1 MAVTL
6 PTTWYAN
13 SAGWTSV
20 TAWAAL
26 TAKTAGQLVR
36 QLAAPTVGNERVFIC
51 TIAGTTLAAEP
62 TWVVTKGAKTAEAAG
77 PTWMEVTGQP
87 AVNGDVTNT
96 PLSSANRSG
105 AQVLGNIIKN
115 NTSTHYFACTTAGT
129 TGAGEPTYNTTAGVT
144 TADNTCTWTCIGAV
158 GGFTAWL
165 APMARLGLALNNASW
180 AASGDTIYVSS
191 SHAETQATSIS
202 WTAGATGTPTLVL
215 CVANAGSIPPVA
227 ADITTGASVTTT
239 AAGNMTIA
247 TVIFFF
253 GISFSFGSGANIASF
268 NANPSGGWLRF
279 ENCALIAVATTT
291 TSFFLG
297 SDSSKVDL
305 INTTVTCASSTTG
318 PIRPAGLF
326 TWRDTAS
333 AFASTAGTWP
343 TTIIFPSAGSGAFLL
358 ENVDISAHGAS
369 AGIMGNTT
377 GASRTVLSKCKL
389 PANILGGPAFGQRG
403 MPQLD
408 LVNCDSGGVTYRHER
423 WWYQGEHVTNAQ
435 AVRTSGASNGT
446 TAYSWQI
453 TTLSGNKWYDPF
465 ECMPIAIW
473 NTVTGS
479 NVIATIEGAYNG
491 AALPNNDDIW
501 MDVRYLGTAAST
513 QGSVKSNTKA
523 NVLTT
528 PTALSAS
535 TALWGGSAPARA
547 NTTAYALGDK
557 LGISSASSI
566 VRLFI
571 CTTAGTSN
579 GSLPGGYA
587 SAVDGDSIT
596 DGTAV
601 FRAVTRFSIA
611 VTLTSPAPQSAGYI
625 NAYVRVGKASSTFW
639 IDPLLVLS

>member
-1 MAVTL
+1 MAVLL

-13 SAGWTSV
+13 SAGWTAV

-115 NTSTHYFACTTAGT
+115 NTSTHYFSCTTAGT

-158 GGFTAWL
+158 GSFTAWL
-165 APMARLGLALNNASW
+165 APFARLGLGLINQNW

-191 SHAETQATSIS
+191 SHAETQATS
-202 WTAGATGTPTLVL
+202 WTWSAGSVASPTSVL
-215 CVANAGSIPPVA
+215 CVANGGSTPPVA
-227 ADITTGASVTTT
+227 ADITTGASLTTT
-239 AAGNMTIA
+239 GASNMTIGGNLY
-247 TVIFFF
+247 FY
-253 GISFSFGSGANIASF
+253 GIAFNCGSGANTAQFLANGANSF
-268 NANPSGGWLRF
+268 IRF
-279 ENCALIAVATTT
+279 DACALIAVATTT
-291 TSFFLG
+291 TTFFLG
-297 SDSSKVDL
+297 LDTSRCELV
-305 INTTVTCASSTTG
+305 NTTITCANSGTQAIHPG
-318 PIRPAGLF
+318 GIF
-326 TWRDTAS
+326 IWRDTPS

-343 TTIIFPSAGSGAFLL
+343 TTIISPSISTGVFLL
-358 ENVDISAHGAS
+358 ENVDISAHGATS
-369 AGIMGNTT
+369 IMANTV
-377 GASRTVLSKCKL
+377 GASKTVLSKCKL
-389 PANILGGPAFGQRG
+389 PAGILGGPAFGQRG
-403 MPQLD
+403 MPELD
-408 LVNCDSGGVTYRHER
+408 IINCDSGGVTYRHER
-423 WWYQGEHVTNAQ
+423 WWYQGNQVVSATAIRTN
-435 AVRTSGASNGT
+435 GASNGT

-453 TTLSGNKWYDPF
+453 ATLTGNKWYDPF
-465 ECMPIAIW
+465 ECIPVAIW

-479 NVIATIEGAYNG
+479 NVIVTIEGAYNG

-535 TALWGGSAPARA
+535 TALWGSAAPARA
-547 NTTAYALGDK
+547 NTTAYAVGDK

-601 FRAVTRFSIA
+601 FRAVMRFSIA
-611 VTLTSPAPQSAGYI
+611 VTLTLPAPQSAGYL

-639 IDPLLVLS
+639 IDPILVLS